1 MTRYT
6 KNGAGLRGRAKRWVS
21 AALVATPLLTACTTD
36 ELLKVDA
43 PSLLPADRFQDPSQA
58 ALLVNGAIADFEC
71 AYASSIMVEGLIAD
85 EFADAQLGAAS
96 WDYDRRSSNQ
106 DPGGDYGYQGCTSD
120 QRVGLYAP
128 LSTARWSA
136 DNVLKLLQAAT
147 DQQVAKRD
155 SLTAAAALY
164 AGFSYAMLGQSMCE
178 AAIDLGPRVDQQALF
193 KAAED
198 KFTIAIDA
206 ATKANVSAL
215 KNAAL
220 VGRARVR
227 LYQGNK
233 TGADAD
239 AKLVPADFVY
249 NATYSDATARRYN
262 RVFSS
267 IQRTGLYTIEP
278 ASRNLTTEGQPDP
291 RVAMFNT
298 GVNGGDR
305 TVIWMTKRYTS
316 NSSPIPLATWEE
328 AQLIIAE
335 AEGGQAAINAVNALR
350 DKAGLPHYSGAT
362 DAASIQSLI
371 VDERRKALFSLGVR
385 NYDIQR
391 FNLPFNPA
399 IGAPF
404 GKGGTYGNTTCL
416 PLPNIEKF
424 NNPNV

>member
-6 KNGAGLRGRAKRWVS
+6 KNGGGLRGRAKRWVS

-43 PSLLPADRFQDPSQA
+43 PSLLPADRFQDPGQA

-71 AYASSIMVEGLIAD
+71 AYASTIMVEGLIAD

-106 DPGGDYGYQGCTSD
+106 DPGGDYGTQGCTSD

-128 LSTARWSA
+128 VSTARWSA

-164 AGFSYAMLGQSMCE
+164 AGFSYALLGQSMCE
-178 AAIDLGPRVDQQALF
+178 AAIDLGPRVNQQALF

-206 ATKANVSAL
+206 ATKGNVASL

-239 AKLVPADFVY
+239 AKLVPAGFVY
-249 NATYSDATARRYN
+249 NATYSEATSRRYN
-262 RVFSS
+262 RVYSS
-267 IQRTGLYTIEP
+267 MQRTGFYTIEP
-278 ASRNLTTEGQPDP
+278 ASRNLTTEGRPDP

-298 GVNGGDR
+298 GVNGADR
-305 TVIWMTKRYTS
+305 SQIWMTRRYTS
-316 NSSPIPLATWEE
+316 NSSPIPIATWEE

-335 AEGGQAAINAVNALR
+335 AEGGQAAISAVNALR

-371 VDERRKALFSLGVR
+371 VDERRKALFAMGVR

-399 IGAPF
+399 VGAPF

>member
-6 KNGAGLRGRAKRWVS
+6 KNGGGLRGRAMRWVS
-21 AALVATPLLTACTTD
+21 AALVATPLLAACTTD

-71 AYASSIMVEGLIAD
+71 AYASANLVEGLIAD

-96 WDYDRRSSNQ
+96 WDYDRRSANQ
-106 DPGGDYGYQGCTSD
+106 DPGGDYGTQGCTSD
-120 QRVGLYAP
+120 QRVGIYAP

-136 DNVLKLLQAAT
+136 DNVLKLLQAST
-147 DQQVAKRD
+147 DAQVPHRD
-155 SLTAAAALY
+155 SLLATAALY
-164 AGFSYAMLGQSMCE
+164 AGFSLASLGQAMCE
-178 AAIDLGPRVDQQALF
+178 AALDLGPRMDQQALF

-198 KFTIAIDA
+198 RFNIAIDA
-206 ATKANVSAL
+206 ATKGNVTSV

-233 TGADAD
+233 AGAAADARQ
-239 AKLVPADFVY
+239 VPAGFVY
-249 NATYSDATARRYN
+249 NATYSEATGRRYN
-262 RVFSS
+262 RIYSA
-267 IQRTGLYTIEP
+267 IERTGFYTIEP
-278 ASRNLTTEGQPDP
+278 SARNLTTEGVPDP
-291 RVAMFNT
+291 RVEMFNT
-298 GVNGGDR
+298 GNNGADR
-305 TVIWMTKRYTS
+305 SVIWMTKRYTS
-316 NSSPIPLATWEE
+316 NSSPIPIATWEE

-335 AEGGQAAINAVNALR
+335 AEGGQTAIAIVNGLR
-350 DKAGLPHYSGAT
+350 DAVGLPHYSGPT
-362 DAASIQSLI
+362 DEASVLKLI
-371 VDERRKALFSLGVR
+371 IDERRKALFSLGLR

-391 FNLPFNPA
+391 FKLPFNPPE
-399 IGAPF
+399 GTPF
-404 GKGGTYGNTTCL
+404 AKGGTYGNTTCL